1 MKFEWFV
8 ASRYL
13 LSRRKQSFI
22 SIISIISIVGVGL
35 GVATVILV
43 IAVLD
48 GVDYGLRNRFL
59 ANEAHLALRSID
71 SSFFGDYQNKIE
83 RITNVKGVVAASPV
97 VYAQMGVFQSGSEG
111 ISDVIYIKGI
121 DPIQEDKVTGFSKFV
136 NGSID
141 FQTSPLIE
149 AAQFREGETITGGIV
164 VGSRLAQR
172 LRLNEGDVL
181 RLVVRLVDL
190 GGTGSLTV
198 DFSNFVV
205 IGFYES
211 ELAVYDSQIGFIDN
225 ETAQKLYN
233 KVGKVNVI
241 FVRLEDP
248 DQVTAISPEIEDA
261 AFSVI
266 EMPITTTWLE
276 THAPLFAALKMEKI
290 ATIIIEALI
299 ILVAAFNIASTL
311 IMTVMEK
318 TKDVGTLRT
327 LGASRGNIMGI
338 FMIKGSVI
346 GMLGM
351 IVGTT
356 LGLYICWLLSTN
368 VMRPSLWY
376 AVEVI
381 GIVSLCQVA
390 IAYRRIHIAG
400 VLLLIFVS
408 IQGIGWLVPLKV
420 LPAMGWQISS
430 VTLLLI
436 RGIGLLTFW
445 IFVMIKSWQKLS
457 PKWKMT
463 FFLFWSIVLGFVLF
477 SIVEP
482 ISLKELGLSE
492 IYQMNQLP
500 IKINWFFVCFIN
512 LLSFAICWLATI
524 YPAWQASNLK
534 PIEALQYEGN

>member
-59 ANEAHLALRSID
+59 ANEAHLALRLID
-71 SSFFGDYQNKIE
+71 NSFFGGYQNKIE
-83 RITNVKGVVAASPV
+83 RITNVEGVAAASPV
-97 VYAQMGVFQSGSEG
+97 VYSQMGVFQSGSDG

-121 DPIQEDKVTGFSKFV
+121 DPVQEDKVTGFSKFV

-149 AAQFREGETITGGIV
+149 AAQFREGETIIGGIV

-172 LRLNEGDVL
+172 LRLNAGDVL

-318 TKDVGTLRT
+318 TRDVGTLRT
-327 LGASRGNIMGI
+327 LGASRGHIMGI

-346 GMLGM
+346 GMLGT

-390 IAYRRIHIAG
+390 IAYQRIHIVG
-400 VLLLIFVS
+400 ILLLIFVS
-408 IQGIGWLVPLKV
+408 IQGIGWLGPLKV
-420 LPAMGWQISS
+420 LPAMSWQIPS

-500 IKINWFFVCFIN
+500 IKVNWFFVCFIN

-534 PIEALQYEGN
+534 PIEALQYE

>member
-59 ANEAHLALRSID
+59 ANEAHLALRLID
-71 SSFFGDYQNKIE
+71 NSFFGDYQNKIE
-83 RITNVKGVVAASPV
+83 RITNVEGVVAASPV

-121 DPIQEDKVTGFSKFV
+121 DPVQEDKVTGFSKFV

-181 RLVVRLVDL
+181 RLVVRLLDP
-190 GGTGSLTV
+190 GGTGSVIV

-211 ELAVYDSQIGFIDN
+211 ELAVYDNKVGFIDN

-241 FVRLEDP
+241 LVRLEDP

-338 FMIKGSVI
+338 FMIKGSII
-346 GMLGM
+346 GMLGT

-390 IAYRRIHIAG
+390 IAYQRIHIVG

-436 RGIGLLTFW
+436 RGIGLLIFW

-500 IKINWFFVCFIN
+500 IKVNWFFVCFIN

-534 PIEALQYEGN
+534 PIEALQYE

>member
-59 ANEAHLALRSID
+59 ANEAHLALRLID
-71 SSFFGDYQNKIE
+71 NSFFGDYQNKIE

-121 DPIQEDKVTGFSKFV
+121 DPVQEDKVTGFSKFV

-420 LPAMGWQISS
+420 LPAMGWQIPS

>member
-1 MKFEWFV
+1 
-8 ASRYL
+8 
-13 LSRRKQSFI
+13 
-22 SIISIISIVGVGL
+22 
-35 GVATVILV
+35 
-43 IAVLD
+43 
-48 GVDYGLRNRFL
+48 
-59 ANEAHLALRSID
+59 
-71 SSFFGDYQNKIE
+71 
-83 RITNVKGVVAASPV
+83 
-97 VYAQMGVFQSGSEG
+97 
-111 ISDVIYIKGI
+111 
-121 DPIQEDKVTGFSKFV
+121 
-136 NGSID
+136 
-141 FQTSPLIE
+141 
-149 AAQFREGETITGGIV
+149 
-164 VGSRLAQR
+164 
-172 LRLNEGDVL
+172 
-181 RLVVRLVDL
+181 
-190 GGTGSLTV
+190 
-198 DFSNFVV
+198 
-205 IGFYES
+205 
-211 ELAVYDSQIGFIDN
+211 
-225 ETAQKLYN
+225 
-233 KVGKVNVI
+233 
-241 FVRLEDP
+241 
-248 DQVTAISPEIEDA
+248 
-261 AFSVI
+261 
-266 EMPITTTWLE
+266 MPITTTWLE

-338 FMIKGSVI
+338 FMIKGSII
-346 GMLGM
+346 GMLGT

-436 RGIGLLTFW
+436 RGIGLLIFW

-500 IKINWFFVCFIN
+500 IKVNWFFVCFIN

-534 PIEALQYEGN
+534 PIEALQYE

>member
-59 ANEAHLALRSID
+59 ANEAHLALRLID
-71 SSFFGDYQNKIE
+71 NSFFGDYQNKIE
-83 RITNVKGVVAASPV
+83 RIINVDGVVAASPV
-97 VYAQMGVFQSGSEG
+97 VYSQMGVFQSGSDG
-111 ISDVIYIKGI
+111 ISDVIHIKGI
-121 DPIQEDKVTGFSKFV
+121 DPVQEDKVTGFSKFV

-346 GMLGM
+346 GMLGT

-368 VMRPSLWY
+368 AMRPSLWY

-390 IAYRRIHIAG
+390 IAYRRIHIVG

-420 LPAMGWQISS
+420 LPAMSWQIPS

-534 PIEALQYEGN
+534 PIEALQYD